1 MSVKQDRTGART
13 AADLERKYNFGRTFR
28 EILGLID
35 DSRDKVE
42 KAESSL
48 RSEITQQVTSLR
60 RDTETIVANAKKE
73 VKNELEGDISELE
86 SKFAEIELDADG
98 IIAKVSNRLQ
108 SIESDVSSLEGDIAG
123 LGSDITYI
131 EGDIS
136 NLEGSVSTLEKSVEM
151 KMSAED
157 VTIMINNKIT
167 NGTSV
172 DSVETG
178 TGYRFDADGLTIAK
192 GGSGLTNKID
202 HEGMSIMR
210 GTTEVLSA
218 DKDGVNATNLHAKT
232 YLVIGAGDGRSRFED
247 YGSDRT
253 GCFWIGG

>member
-13 AADLERKYNFGRTFR
+13 AVDLERKYNFGRTFR

-73 VKNELEGDISELE
+73 VKTELEGDITELE

-98 IIAKVSNRLQ
+98 IIAKVSTRLE

-136 NLEGSVSTLEKSVEM
+136 NLEGSVSTLEQSVEM
-151 KMSAED
+151 KVSAED
-157 VTIMINNKIT
+157 VTIMINNKVS
-167 NGTSV
+167 NGTV

-178 TGYRFDADGLTIAK
+178 TGYRLDSDGLTISK
-192 GGSGLTNKID
+192 TGDGVENKID
-202 HEGMSIMR
+202 NEGMSVTR
-210 GTTEVLSA
+210 EGVEVLTAS
-218 DKDGVNATNLHAKT
+218 KDGVNAMNLHAKT
-232 YLVIGAGDGRSRFED
+232 YLIIGAGDGRSRFED
-247 YGSDRT
+247 YGSNRT